1 VPAYFSSILTR
12 KSIGILSSILTRLD
26 APKEH
31 FDTFSSTTITT
42 IVHCTMSSSS
52 QKASSEVPKQ
62 QKPRAASVNINQLL
76 CASAPSLRVSTRA
89 AATAH
94 SDSDDSSFAEP
105 DDADDADDDS
115 DSDSDSGGEAEFI
128 QEIPAALGHADAV
141 NAIHTLMGLHTA
153 AVDSK
158 LSRKRKVRSN
168 TGGKGKQ
175 KRSNLIPSDPMQI
188 AQQQRVREN
197 PDAPLAVRNGILH
210 CNACN
215 CAVALKRYGLCMS
228 CTWRVLIY
236 ALLTVNPK
244 MLLADGCLVLVGL
257 LCGSI

>member
-1 VPAYFSSILTR
+1 
-12 KSIGILSSILTRLD
+12 
-26 APKEH
+26 
-31 FDTFSSTTITT
+31 
-42 IVHCTMSSSS
+42 MSSSS

-128 QEIPAALGHADAV
+128 QEIPAALGHEDAV
-141 NAIHTLMGLHTA
+141 NAFHTLMGLHTA

-158 LSRKRKVRSN
+158 LSRKRKVRSF
-168 TGGKGKQ
+168 TFL
-175 KRSNLIPSDPMQI
+175 SM
-188 AQQQRVREN
+188 
-197 PDAPLAVRNGILH
+197 
-210 CNACN
+210 
-215 CAVALKRYGLCMS
+215 
-228 CTWRVLIY
+228 
-236 ALLTVNPK
+236 
-244 MLLADGCLVLVGL
+244 
-257 LCGSI
+257 